1 MCRKKNTVNQWKGP
15 RTLQGITTLSTLRQ
29 NSGCGVAN
37 DRTTIS
43 FSDSAHDLK
52 GKKNFRYAVV
62 VPLVV
67 VLKVANVQL
76 VPSYTMLNFLAA

>member
-29 NSGCGVAN
+29 NSGCG
-37 DRTTIS
+37 
-43 FSDSAHDLK
+43 
-52 GKKNFRYAVV
+52 KKNFRYAVV

-67 VLKVANVQL
+67 VLKVANVEL
-76 VPSYTMLNFLAA
+76 MPSYTMLNFLAA